1 MGGRTRKAEASRANG
16 RKSQGPTSAEGKSR
30 VRMNALKSGLFAR
43 GTVIPSA
50 GESQKD
56 FDNFRA
62 AVWEQFRPRNV
73 TTEMLVEELVIS
85 YWRLA
90 RARRCETG
98 EIKKRLETATWR
110 LHLDRIARVNSLK
123 SSFLRHHVA
132 KYSYRTGGQ
141 QVDTAVIAASIEE
154 VRVQLKQTAAGLE
167 FLTDKIKAVEEAVR
181 AQGHIPQDHEVM
193 LIDVCG
199 IEDDFAIGCFLLNKI
214 AKAEMEKREKDKNAD
229 TSTFDLNKQML
240 LMMLSSEIRH
250 LATMTNIL
258 EQLESAE
265 EEAQLATLVLPAA
278 EGADRIHRA
287 EAAHQRSAYRALDRL
302 LALPKSNAS

>member
-1 MGGRTRKAEASRANG
+1 MGRTRKAEASRENG
-16 RKSQGPTSAEGKSR
+16 RRSHGPTSARGKSH
-30 VRMNALKSGLFAR
+30 VRLNALKTGLFSR
-43 GTVIPSA
+43 ETVIPCA
-50 GESQKD
+50 GESLAD
-56 FDNFRA
+56 FNELRD
-62 AVWEQFRPRNV
+62 AVWEQFNPRDA
-73 TTEMLVEELVIS
+73 TTAILADQVVNS
-85 YWRLA
+85 YFRLL

-98 EIKKRLETATWR
+98 ETKKRLETATWR

-132 KYSYRTGGQ
+132 KYAYRTGGQ

-199 IEDDFAIGCFLLNKI
+199 IEDDFAMGCFLLNTI
-214 AKAEMEKREKDKNAD
+214 AKTEMEKRQKDKNAD

-240 LMMLSSEIRH
+240 LMTLSSEIRH
-250 LATMTNIL
+250 LTTMTNML
-258 EQLESAE
+258 EQVESAE
-265 EEAQLATLVLPAA
+265 EDAHLATLVLPAA

-287 EAAHQRSAYRALDRL
+287 EAAHQRSFYRALDRL